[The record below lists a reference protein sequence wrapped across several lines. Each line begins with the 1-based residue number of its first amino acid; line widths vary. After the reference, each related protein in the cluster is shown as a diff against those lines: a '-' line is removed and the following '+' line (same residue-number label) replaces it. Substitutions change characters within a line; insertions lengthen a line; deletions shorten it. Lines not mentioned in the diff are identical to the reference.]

1 MLIFN
6 SKAVV
11 ERRGFRPKFSMKLT
25 IMGILSGV
33 AFATLGISGI
43 AEAFQLIPSGLSPG
57 NQYRL
62 VFVTDGTIQATSTD
76 INTYNTF
83 VDNEAHTSTI
93 LNDAFTN
100 VGIDPAS
107 ITWKVIGSTASVN
120 AINNTSTNTVDTSV
134 PIYGLDGK
142 LIAFGNSDLWDGDIC
157 PHIPAAGIICHDGGI
172 SMSQSGHYLFGDVWT
187 GTLSSGV
194 AWSEPNLGPL
204 GSVPVTIGSSY
215 GTNVT
220 WIRYGS
226 DFGPGFNGPVAFRPL
241 YGISSVLTVPTP
253 TATTPEPSSLLGF
266 ITLGGLMLGGTV
278 RKARK

>member
-107 ITWKVIGSTASVN
+107 
-120 AINNTSTNTVDTSV
+120 
-134 PIYGLDGK
+134 K
-142 LIAFGNSDLWDGDIC
+142 L
-157 PHIPAAGIICHDGGI
+157 
-172 SMSQSGHYLFGDVWT
+172 
-187 GTLSSGV
+187 
-194 AWSEPNLGPL
+194 
-204 GSVPVTIGSSY
+204 
-215 GTNVT
+215 
-220 WIRYGS
+220 
-226 DFGPGFNGPVAFRPL
+226 NGA
-241 YGISSVLTVPTP
+241 
-253 TATTPEPSSLLGF
+253 
-266 ITLGGLMLGGTV
+266 
-278 RKARK
+278 

>member
-1 MLIFN
+1 
-6 SKAVV
+6 
-11 ERRGFRPKFSMKLT
+11 
-25 IMGILSGV
+25 MGILSGV
-33 AFATLGISGI
+33 AFANLGISGV

-57 NQYRL
+57 NQYRV

-107 ITWKVIGSTASVN
+107 I
-120 AINNTSTNTVDTSV
+120 
-134 PIYGLDGK
+134 
-142 LIAFGNSDLWDGDIC
+142 
-157 PHIPAAGIICHDGGI
+157 
-172 SMSQSGHYLFGDVWT
+172 
-187 GTLSSGV
+187 
-194 AWSEPNLGPL
+194 
-204 GSVPVTIGSSY
+204 GSSY

-220 WIRYGS
+220 WISYGS

-266 ITLGGLMLGGTV
+266 ITLGGLMLGSV
-278 RKARK
+278 ACKARK

>member
-1 MLIFN
+1 
-6 SKAVV
+6 
-11 ERRGFRPKFSMKLT
+11 
-25 IMGILSGV
+25 MGILSGV

-187 GTLSSGV
+187 GTL
-194 AWSEPNLGPL
+194 
-204 GSVPVTIGSSY
+204 
-215 GTNVT
+215 
-220 WIRYGS
+220 
-226 DFGPGFNGPVAFRPL
+226 FR
-241 YGISSVLTVPTP
+241 
-253 TATTPEPSSLLGF
+253 ELLGRNL
-266 ITLGGLMLGGTV
+266 I
-278 RKARK
+278 